1 MQSRLES
8 KEEQVVVDY
17 MKDLYG
23 VESLKLS
30 LQGNRGWPDREFLL
44 PLRPAWLE
52 MKRKGEKPR
61 KLQYYRMAHLKKL
74 GYDVLWTDDKN
85 EAIIW
90 LEELYT
96 ARLSEAG
103 DTIDVEASLRGSAIR
118 PRIGKNIDIVSRE
131 FHSAAE
137 TANLR
142 RPSNRAIKGG
152 L

>member
-1 MQSRLES
+1 MQSRLET
-8 KEEQVVVDY
+8 KEEQYVVNY
-17 MKDLYG
+17 MKELYG
-23 VESLKLS
+23 VESLKLN

-44 PLRPAWLE
+44 PWRPAWLE

-61 KLQYYRMAHLKKL
+61 KLQTYRMRYLQNL
-74 GYDVLWTDDKN
+74 GYDVFWTDDKN
-85 EAIIW
+85 EAVKW

-118 PRIGKNIDIVSRE
+118 PRIGENLDIVSRE
-131 FHSAAE
+131 LNSAAE

-142 RPSNRAIKGG
+142 RPSNRAIKSG